1 MNAKAD
7 TTGRTFILSV
17 VGFLGG
23 ALAGAWLGL
32 VVAFVSGM
40 APSDLAC
47 FPSEDLAAALVAAL
61 WLAALNALVRRTD
74 EHVSSLGLLFVVAFA
89 ALDLLCSLYLSHLRL
104 RGRCSARV
112 GW

>member
-1 MNAKAD
+1 MTAKAG
-7 TTGRTFILSV
+7 TIGRTFVLS

-32 VVAFVSGM
+32 VVAFVSDM
-40 APSDLAC
+40 APSGPAR
-47 FPSEDLAAALVAAL
+47 FPGEDLAAALVAAL
-61 WLAALNALVRRTD
+61 CLAVVHTLVRRTD
-74 EHVSSLGLLFVVAFA
+74 GHAASLGLLFVVAFV